1 MAEKTNLLRRYIW
14 LLDTL
19 QNQRLTFA
27 QISEKWE
34 NSYELNDDNAPLPL
48 RTFHNH
54 RKAIY
59 EIFGIEIANEQV
71 GDYVYYIKESENDY
85 KSDMQKWL
93 VNSLILAHSPQ
104 LQQRIIMDT
113 RTEDLFL
120 TPLYKAMREG
130 CKVKV
135 TYRRKDRGYNNIHNL
150 TIEPYYLKSFYKSW
164 FLIGRTDDG
173 LVRPYA
179 FSSLENI
186 EVTDESFAMEK
197 DFPIKE
203 YIATPPVTYNTRA
216 YPDDSDMFYLERC
229 DEQRLHRSRFRPAYR
244 ADQNNDLHNAPTC
257 EAVKQLEYERKHRF
271 SHNSARIRLNEYDG
285 AGSALPAEEFVA
297 EIVFEYPVRQPY
309 FIVCRYETVQVTPDG
324 WTEPIDIQ
332 EIDYEA
338 RLSTEAK
345 IVRVPYQRANNISP
359 EERPELMDRVSR
371 WLDAKCS
378 DPHFNGTNR
387 ELVEWHWKVRL
398 QGFSNKDTAP
408 FGNLIVEE

>member
-14 LLDTL
+14 LLDIL
-19 QNQRLTFA
+19 QNQRLSFE

-34 NSYELNDDNAPLPL
+34 NSYALNEDHAPLPL

-54 RKAIY
+54 RKAIF

-71 GDYVYYIKESENDY
+71 GDYAYYIKESENDY

-104 LQQRIIMDT
+104 LQQRVIMDT

-130 CKVKV
+130 CKVRV
-135 TYRRKDRGYNNIHNL
+135 TYRRKDRGYNNVHKFS
-150 TIEPYYLKSFYKSW
+150 IEPYYLKSFYKSW

-179 FSSLENI
+179 FTSLRNI
-186 EVTDESFAMEK
+186 EVTDENFTMDK
-197 DFPIKE
+197 DFLIEE
-203 YIATPPVTYNTRA
+203 YIATPPVTCNTGA

-229 DEQRLHRSRFRPAYR
+229 DEQCIRRSRFRPAYR
-244 ADQNNDLHNAPTC
+244 ADNNDNLLNVPVD
-257 EAVKQLEYERKHRF
+257 EAVKQLKYERE
-271 SHNSARIRLNEYDG
+271 NSSRHYWARIMLNEHDG
-285 AGSALPAEEFVA
+285 AGSALPASEFVA
-297 EIVFEYPVRQPY
+297 EMAFEYPVKQPY
-309 FIVCRYETVQVTPDG
+309 FIVYRYEPIQVKLDDRI
-324 WTEPIDIQ
+324 EPIEVERI
-332 EIDYEA
+332 IYEV

-345 IVRVPYQRANNISP
+345 IVRVPYQSANNISP
-359 EERPELMDRVSR
+359 EQRPELIERVSR

-378 DPHFNGTNR
+378 DPHFKGTNR
-387 ELVEWHWKVRL
+387 ELVEWHWKMRSL
-398 QGFSNKDTAP
+398 GFANEAPTP
-408 FGNLIVEE
+408 FGNLIIEE